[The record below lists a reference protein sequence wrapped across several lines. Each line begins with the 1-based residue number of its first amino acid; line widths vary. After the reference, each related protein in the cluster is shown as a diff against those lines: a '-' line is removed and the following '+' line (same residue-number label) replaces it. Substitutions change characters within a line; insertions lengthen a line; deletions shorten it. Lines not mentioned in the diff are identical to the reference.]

1 MPIQALKSIAN
12 LRRLI
17 PDRLRRDKV
26 YRPRLDESF
35 AAGRIGVPAAAY
47 FADDAIPHG
56 FLRIDETAALLTR
69 YTADH
74 ADWRDAL
81 LAEAHTVLGDGL
93 PVYASTAQPLGSG
106 FRWDT
111 LAAGPLGD
119 RLYGLRP
126 HRFGFLPRLAMAA
139 HVGRDTVPALTD
151 TLDGWM
157 ANARAGDPRPYFSN
171 LVVIYRLLAVG
182 LAAPWCAALARQGQA
197 PADRLCRQLLTVLA
211 ADIGY
216 LVPRLGQSAPNNHL
230 LADRFAGV
238 LVALAWPELWPK
250 SAPKMDLPDLEKAW
264 FEELDR
270 QFYDD
275 GGNFEQSV
283 HYHELGVEMAVTWLA
298 IARRAGRPVPDQVQR
313 AIARMLRFQTALS
326 DRHGRTVAI
335 GDTTDDPL
343 LPLDTGHGWGTGAWR
358 TLYATLIDDR
368 VTAAAAQAPGAER
381 GFWAAG
387 LLGDDVFDRK
397 DLAAEPHPDC
407 EFLALP
413 DSGLVALRLDDDERL
428 VLRTGPA
435 PDRPLAPGHAH
446 SDLLSLWWRHAGRCV
461 LAAPGTYSYMFGPDP
476 KLDGQPNLRRHFAAA
491 AARSGPCRDDA
502 DPFGLLDGKFRQPDP
517 GIRVRTRHDGHPGV
531 LAWAE
536 GEVVGPSPFAGCRR
550 GVVAVAGHYF
560 VVYDRLPPALTDGA
574 TCVGWQFG
582 EAAEVRMAD
591 AGIHADVG
599 DAFTATIAMT
609 APTRAE
615 PAVSG
620 QWRPPAGWVSPAYGR
635 LIAAPMVRC
644 RLAAGQA
651 DAVFVLRAGGG
662 DSALSVEVLQ
672 AASGDGLAC
681 RITAGGQRHV
691 LLAGIVE
698 TAPVPGCGALAFD
711 GSVAWLRLEDDG
723 VGEVRALPGGSLTL
737 DGQPLLF
744 DTGRGTG

>member
-12 LRRLI
+12 LRRLV
-17 PDRLRRDKV
+17 PGHLRRDKV
-26 YRPRLDESF
+26 YQPRLDDSF
-35 AAGRIGVPAAAY
+35 AAGRIGVPAATY
-47 FADDAIPHG
+47 FADDALPHG
-56 FLRIDETAALLTR
+56 FLRTDEAEALLAR

-74 ADWRDAL
+74 PDWRDAL
-81 LAEAHTVLGDGL
+81 LAEADTVLGEGL
-93 PVYASTAQPLGSG
+93 PVYASTAAPLGVG
-106 FRWDT
+106 FRWDA
-111 LAAGPLGD
+111 LPSGPLND

-139 HVGRDTVPALTD
+139 HAGRDTVPALTE

-157 ANARAGDPRPYFSN
+157 ANARAGDPGPYFSN

-182 LAAPWCAALARQGQA
+182 LAAPWCAALARQGHA
-197 PADRLCRQLLTVLA
+197 PADRLCQQLLTVLA
-211 ADIGY
+211 ADIDY

-238 LVALAWPELWPK
+238 LIALAWPELWPT
-250 SAPKMDLPDLEKAW
+250 SAAKRDLSALETAW
-264 FEELDR
+264 VEELGR

-283 HYHELGVEMAVTWLA
+283 HYHELGVEMAVTYLA
-298 IARRAGRPVPDQVQR
+298 VARRAGRPVPDQVQR

-343 LPLDTGHGWGTGAWR
+343 LPLDAGHGWGTGAWR

-368 VTAAAAQAPGAER
+368 VAVATAQAPGAER

-387 LLGDDVFDRK
+387 LLGDNVFDRK
-397 DLAAEPHPDC
+397 GLVAEPHPDC

-435 PDRPLAPGHAH
+435 PERALAPGHAH
-446 SDLLSLWWRHAGRCV
+446 SDLLSLWWRHSGRSV

-476 KLDGQPNLRRHFAAA
+476 EIDGQPNLRRHFTAA

-517 GIRVRTRHDGHPGV
+517 GIRARTRHDHRPGV

-536 GEVVGPSPFAGCRR
+536 GEVVGPSPFAGHRR
-550 GVVAVAGHYF
+550 GVVAVAGRYF
-560 VVYDRLPPALTDGA
+560 VVYDRLPTALTDGA

-582 EAAEVRMAD
+582 AAAEVGTED
-591 AGIHADVG
+591 AGLRADVG
-599 DAFTATIAMT
+599 DAFTAAIAMA

-615 PAVSG
+615 PPASG
-620 QWRPPAGWVSPAYGR
+620 QWHPPAGWISPAYGR
-635 LIAAPMVRC
+635 LVAAPMVRC

-651 DAVFVLRAGGG
+651 EAVFVLQAGRD
-662 DSALSVEVLQ
+662 DSSLSVDVLQ
-672 AASGDGLAC
+672 AVAGDGLAC
-681 RITAGGQRHV
+681 CITAGGERHV
-691 LLAGIVE
+691 LLVGAVE
-698 TAPVPGCGALAFD
+698 TAPVAGCGALAFD
-711 GSVAWLRLEDDG
+711 GPVAWLRLEDDG
-723 VGEVRALPGGSLTL
+723 VGEARALPGGSLTL
-737 DGQPLLF
+737 DGRALPF
-744 DTGRGTG
+744 DSGRGTG